1 MNVKVI
7 LELGNHK
14 VDPIYKA
21 KGYDCALE
29 KIKDL
34 ICNKNIDTSKKSLFI
49 GHANCLS
56 KAIFM
61 KEIMTQINNFE
72 SINIVEIGATMGTYT
87 GEGALLVSV
96 L

>member
-1 MNVKVI
+1 MPFIQPHLLVNNSATIKTPRNQI
-7 LELGNHK
+7 NTEPPNTNHLHRGTFST
-14 VDPIYKA
+14 I
-21 KGYDCALE
+21 
-29 KIKDL
+29 
-34 ICNKNIDTSKKSLFI
+34 SFI
-49 GHANCLS
+49 
-56 KAIFM
+56 